1 MLAQYCEASKES
13 GWVLSFSFTLSSQVL
28 HTFHRG
34 VARIKTQLVSPSYRW
49 SGRGELITVYIRS
62 PVLLQLFSSIQGYS
76 INCKPKCLLS
86 VLDGSHAILKT
97 NKQLKNAV
105 IVTDLWWDFVFVG
118 LVLGWVWAFFFIF
131 QT

>member
-1 MLAQYCEASKES
+1 MFAECF
-13 GWVLSFSFTLSSQVL
+13 GWQSCY
-28 HTFHRG
+28 
-34 VARIKTQLVSPSYRW
+34 IK
-49 SGRGELITVYIRS
+49 
-62 PVLLQLFSSIQGYS
+62 
-76 INCKPKCLLS
+76 
-86 VLDGSHAILKT
+86 